1 MFDATREDLQIGIVG
16 TGLMGR
22 GIAQIAAMA
31 GVTVYLF
38 DAREGAAE
46 EARAAVE
53 TTFIMLSGKG
63 RIDADAAAAASARLK
78 PAASLAEL
86 AGAHLVVEAIVE
98 QLDAKRALFAELE
111 AVVAD

>member
-31 GVTVYLF
+31 GITVYLF

-63 RIDADAAAAASARLK
+63 RIDADAAAATPRSDWAWVLSVDGRSVARH
-78 PAASLAEL
+78 P
-86 AGAHLVVEAIVE
+86 
-98 QLDAKRALFAELE
+98 
-111 AVVAD
+111 